1 MNTFKTSLVIITL
14 LISSLTICGQS
25 KTLTSHDAVDL
36 NRNLMISTPRNLQW
50 IGDEETI
57 SYNNGNS
64 LIRRGIKSNTCDT
77 IINLYVLN
85 ELISAIDVNK
95 LKYMPYGEWISNDE
109 YMFNHDNQFLVF
121 DKNSKTVKSVTK
133 YNKEGENIDMD
144 RKSSNLAYTI
154 ENNLYAVIDGLTVEI
169 TKEPSGVVCGQT
181 VHRNEFG
188 INKGTFWS
196 PEGEKLAYYKM
207 DERMV
212 ADYPLVNINSRIAEV
227 NNIKYPMA
235 GMKIHEVE
243 LWVYDTKTKKQIL
256 IQTKEPRE
264 QYLTSITW
272 DPTGKYIYIAL
283 LNREQNHLKLNKYDI
298 SNGQLISTLFEEKND
313 RWVEPE
319 NEMFFNPSE
328 PDKFI
333 WLSERD
339 GFTHAYY
346 YNTDGQLLDQLTSG
360 NWVITDFKGFDKKGQ
375 NIYFVSTERSPIDE
389 QLFSV
394 NIKSKKRTPM
404 TPENGMHNV
413 TVHPSGKF
421 AIDSY
426 SNLEIPNITQIV
438 DNNGKVI
445 SNIQK
450 ASNPLTDYNIGKT
463 TIGTIKSKK
472 GDDLYYRL
480 ITPPNLNPQTK
491 YPTLIYVYGG
501 PHSQMLNNSWLG
513 GSNLYLQYLASLG
526 YVVFTLD
533 NHGTK
538 NRGFE
543 FESVIHRNV
552 GKYEVE
558 DQMTGVDFLKTLP
571 YVDPSRIGVDGWSY
585 GGFMTLS
592 MILENPDVFKSATA
606 GGPVC
611 DWSLYE
617 AMYGERYMD
626 TPEENPAGYKA
637 SNSVDK
643 IANLKTKLLVNHG
656 YIDDV
661 VLPQHSL
668 KLLDA
673 AVKNNIQVDFFFY
686 PNHPHNVRGKD
697 RVYLIDK
704 IVEFHNRELNNQKN

>member
-1 MNTFKTSLVIITL
+1 MNTFRISLTMITL
-14 LISSLTICGQS
+14 FISTLTALGQT
-25 KTLTSHDAVDL
+25 KTLTSHDAVGL
-36 NRNLMISTPRNLQW
+36 NRDLIVSSPLNLQW
-50 IGDEETI
+50 IGNEEI
-57 SYNNGNS
+57 VSYNVGNG
-64 LIRRGIKSNTCDT
+64 LIKRGIKGNSCDT
-77 IINLYVLN
+77 IINLYILN
-85 ELISAIDVNK
+85 ELISAINVDK
-95 LKYMPYGEWISNDE
+95 LKYMPYGEWVNNDE
-109 YMFNHDNQFLVF
+109 YMFKHDNQFLVF
-121 DKNSKTVKSVTK
+121 NKNSKTVKSITK
-133 YNKEGENIDMD
+133 YNKEGANVDMAE
-144 RKSSNLAYTI
+144 KSYNLAYTI

-169 TKEPSGVVCGQT
+169 TSEPTGVVCGQT

-196 PEGEKLAYYKM
+196 PEGDKLAYYKM

-212 ADYPLVNINSRIAEV
+212 TDYPLVNINSRIAEV
-227 NNIKYPMA
+227 NNIRYPMA

-243 LWVYDTKTKKQIL
+243 LWIYDTKTNKQVL

-283 LNREQNHLKLNKYDI
+283 LNREQNHLRLNKYDI
-298 SNGQLISTLFEEKND
+298 DNGQLINTLFEEKND

-319 NEMFFNPSE
+319 NELFFNPSE

-346 YNTDGQLLDQLTSG
+346 YNTDGKLLGQLTSG

-375 NIYFVSTERSPIDE
+375 NIYIVSTEYSPIDE
-389 QLFSV
+389 QLFAV
-394 NIKSKKRTPM
+394 NIKNKKRTPM
-404 TPENGMHNV
+404 TPEKGMHHV
-413 TVHPSGKF
+413 TIHPSGKF

-426 SNLEIPNITQIV
+426 SNLETPNITQIV
-438 DNNGKVI
+438 DSKGKII
-445 SNIQK
+445 SNIQE
-450 ASNPLTDYNIGKT
+450 ASNPLTGYNVGKT
-463 TIGTIKSKK
+463 TIGTLKSKI
-472 GDDLYYRL
+472 GDDLYYRI
-480 ITPPNLNPQTK
+480 ITPHNFNPATK
-491 YPTLIYVYGG
+491 YPALIYVYGG

-526 YVVFTLD
+526 YIVFTLD

-543 FESVIHRNV
+543 FESIIHRNL

-571 YVDPSRIGVDGWSY
+571 YVDSSRIGVDGWSY
-585 GGFMTLS
+585 GGFMALS
-592 MILENPDVFKSATA
+592 MILENTEVFKSATA

-626 TPEENPAGYKA
+626 TPEENPDGYKG

-643 IANLKTKLLVNHG
+643 IANLKTKLLINHG

-697 RVYLIDK
+697 RVHLIEK
-704 IVEFHNRELNNQKN
+704 IVEFHNRELNN